1 MKKRTKRNSGG
12 QDTGNEG
19 HLLRDRETVGRDCVY
34 FSWLKISRPSIQKER

>member
-19 HLLRDRETVGRDCVY
+19 HLLRDTQNEE
-34 FSWLKISRPSIQKER
+34 KRPLTR